1 MAVLSHLGPTRQ
13 DLLGIA
19 DLLVAAVRLIAAV
32 MSGVGLLGLVL
43 GDLNTSAALIVGGA
57 SGVLVTAPLRAGP
70 RPARQLTWTQAFTA
84 AGIGWAVAA
93 AAAAVPLLLSAHY
106 ARPVHALVEAMAG
119 LTTTGATFVSDLDH
133 LPVALNLWRHTLH
146 PLGAIAIL
154 LVVATIRLHG
164 DTMVATSTVAGAGQH
179 RILPRHSRSLRDAIG
194 LVLVWSAVGT
204 AALSAAAMAAGATP
218 VRAVMHGVML
228 ATSAF
233 STGGFTP
240 TSASAGALH
249 AGSVQVVLAVLMIAG
264 ATSLVLHR
272 AAWTGRLRRV
282 YLELDVRVLV
292 LSGAGLLLVLLLGLG
307 RAGAQDTVV
316 GLVSQGVFTLVAAHT
331 TTGMSAVPPQMLANG
346 WGDLAPAVLVVA
358 MGIGGMAGSIAGG
371 VGTLRVGLITKGLVR
386 DVRQLLLPESALV
399 IERYHQH
406 RARTLTDQHVRAAA
420 TVLLLMVVSVF
431 AGAVVALSTTPDGS
445 LREALF
451 AVTSAVSTTGLSIG
465 FVGPTSPDTT
475 VLVSGALMWLGRL
488 EFLAVFAGLGLLVR
502 GVPGVGGRR

>member
-13 DLLGIA
+13 DVLAIA
-19 DLLVAAVRLIAAV
+19 HLLVTAVRLIAAV
-32 MSGVGLLGLVL
+32 MAGVGVLGLVL
-43 GDLNTSAALIVGGA
+43 GDLNSAAALLVGSA
-57 SGVLVTAPLRAGP
+57 TGVLVTAPLRAGP
-70 RPARQLTWTQAFTA
+70 RPSRRLTWPQAFSA
-84 AGIGWAVAA
+84 AGLGWAVAA

-119 LTTTGATFVSDLDH
+119 LTTTGATLVSDLDH

-154 LVVATIRLHG
+154 LVIATIRLHG
-164 DTMVATSTVAGAGQH
+164 DTMVATSAVAEAGQD

-194 LVLVWSAVGT
+194 LVAVWSVLGT
-204 AALSAAAMAAGATP
+204 AVLSVAAAAAGTTP
-218 VRAVMHGVML
+218 GRAIMHGVML

-249 AGSVQVVLAVLMIAG
+249 SVGVQVVLAVLMVAG

-272 AAWTGRLRRV
+272 GAWTRRLRRV

-292 LSGAGLLLVLLLGLG
+292 VSGAGLLLLLLLGLARSG
-307 RAGAQDTVV
+307 VQDSIP
-316 GLVSQGVFTLVAAHT
+316 GLVSQGLFTLIAAQT
-331 TTGMSAVPPQMLANG
+331 TTGMSAVPARMLANG
-346 WGDLAPAVLVVA
+346 WGDLAPATLVVA
-358 MGIGGMAGSIAGG
+358 MGVGGMTGSVAGG
-371 VGTLRVGLITKGLVR
+371 VGTLRVGLIAKGLVR
-386 DVRQLLLPESALV
+386 DVRRLLLPESALV

-431 AGAVVALSTTPDGS
+431 AGAVVVLSTTPDAP

-451 AVTSAVSTTGLSIG
+451 AVTSAVTTTGLSVGLI
-465 FVGPTSPDTT
+465 GPTSSEATL
-475 VLVSGALMWLGRL
+475 LVSGALMWLGRL
-488 EFLAVFAGLGLLVR
+488 EFLAVFAGLGLLAR
-502 GVPGVGGRR
+502 GLPGVGGRR